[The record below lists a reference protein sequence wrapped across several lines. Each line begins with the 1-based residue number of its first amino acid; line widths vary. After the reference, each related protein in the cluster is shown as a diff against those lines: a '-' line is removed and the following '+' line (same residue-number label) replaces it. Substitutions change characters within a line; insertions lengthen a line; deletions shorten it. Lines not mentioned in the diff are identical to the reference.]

1 MESECLVVLEEQEAR
16 AMSSQVSRLKR
27 EITWMEDAI
36 NNERVKLLESDW
48 YDKFCRD
55 PKTSVEDLCRDTM
68 ALLL

>member
-1 MESECLVVLEEQEAR
+1 MN
-16 AMSSQVSRLKR
+16 SQVSRLKR